1 MKGRLYGGDMKR
13 MKVGILFFYLA
24 ASVLC
29 CVKEKNDPAVDAE
42 NTDAET
48 SVEEIQ
54 AAVDEETPALYWRM
68 PPALTSMT
76 VEEAVS
82 GIEMSSLAEDG
93 KNLIKDRLLGKLID
107 VPYRGNNWW
116 YISAGEEVAGTIHY
130 STIDDVEIFVLT
142 RWFRTD
148 EDIYTYDLCEKV
160 LVYPHYGKELWLR
173 TVEGVPNPG
182 RKDSGEISVLGLIT
196 FPKYS
201 EPPEKERKHCPPEVL
216 IIDNNTGEMKIE
228 ENTDNRYEVFLN
240 YGVPYRY
247 GITPEILLSDWRSF
261 GKTDSGYGRRGQYFR
276 LRRENDIYTITYTDL
291 EKNPPITL
299 VESGSL
305 EMCKETYMQEFR
317 EFILTT
323 ENNTFRFQIYP
334 FGVYYEDY
342 HPMCFMTSSFIP
354 EGKVGYER
362 KNDIIRPYPYAD
374 PPHILNPNILTWV
387 EDISFITDDNVRL
400 REGPGTSEAVVKVL
414 KNREILK
421 FLEISEEREFIDGYY
436 DHWYK
441 IKTEQGDI
449 GWVYGMYI
457 SFPSHGR

>member
-1 MKGRLYGGDMKR
+1 MKR

-29 CVKEKNDPAVDAE
+29 CAKEKNGSAGDAE

-48 SVEEIQ
+48 SFEEIQ
-54 AAVDEETPALYWRM
+54 AAGDEETPALYWKM
-68 PPALTSMT
+68 PPKLTSMT

-82 GIEMSSLAEDG
+82 GIDMSSLTEDG

-107 VPYRGNNWW
+107 VHYRGNNWW
-116 YISAGEEVAGTIHY
+116 YIGAGEEVAGTIYH
-130 STIDDVEIFVLT
+130 STIDDVRIFVLT
-142 RWFRTD
+142 RPFRND

-160 LVYPHYGKELWLR
+160 LVYPHYGKELWLLS
-173 TVEGVPNPG
+173 VEGVPRPG
-182 RKDSGEISVLGLIT
+182 SKDSGEISVLGLIT
-196 FPKYS
+196 FPKHS
-201 EPPEKERKHCPPEVL
+201 EPPEKERKHYPPEVL

-247 GITPEILLSDWRSF
+247 GITPEILLSDWKAF
-261 GKTDSGYGRRGQYFR
+261 GKTASGYDRQQYFR
-276 LRRENDIYTITYTDL
+276 LRRENDIYTITYTSFDN
-291 EKNPPITL
+291 ETPVTL
-299 VESGSL
+299 VESGTL
-305 EMCKETYMQEFR
+305 EMSKEIYMQNFR
-317 EFILTT
+317 EYVLTAR
-323 ENNTFRFQIYP
+323 NNTFTFQIYP
-334 FGVYYEDY
+334 SYYEDA
-342 HPMCFMTSSFIP
+342 HPVCFMASSFIP
-354 EGKVGYER
+354 EGKVGYVR
-362 KNDIIRPYPYAD
+362 KNDIIRPVPYAE
-374 PPHILNPNILTWV
+374 PPDRLNPNILTWV

-414 KNREILK
+414 KNGEILK

-436 DHWYK
+436 DYWYK

-457 SFPSHGR
+457 AFPVPTI